1 VDESDHPK
9 LRSARAAVHRDERGA
24 LTVVDAAEVPFT
36 PGRTY
41 VLHDLPVG
49 ARRGSHASRSQ
60 RRLLVW
66 ITGAGRVLA
75 TDGETLDRSLEC
87 GAGDTLLV
95 APGVWHEIE
104 VTQPGTHIL
113 VLAEGKYDRDDYVA
127 SRDALPVMLPSASQ
141 TEPA

>member
-1 VDESDHPK
+1 VDDSDHPK

-24 LTVVDAAEVPFT
+24 LTVVDAGEVPFT

-49 ARRGSHASRSQ
+49 AHRGRHASRTQ
-60 RRLLVW
+60 RRLLAW
-66 ITGAGRVLA
+66 ITGAATVFA
-75 TDGETLDRSLEC
+75 TDGEALDRSLEC

-95 APGVWHEIE
+95 APGVWLEIE
-104 VTQPGTHIL
+104 ITQPGTHIL
-113 VLAEGKYDRDDYVA
+113 VLAEGDYDVGDYIS

-141 TEPA
+141 TETT